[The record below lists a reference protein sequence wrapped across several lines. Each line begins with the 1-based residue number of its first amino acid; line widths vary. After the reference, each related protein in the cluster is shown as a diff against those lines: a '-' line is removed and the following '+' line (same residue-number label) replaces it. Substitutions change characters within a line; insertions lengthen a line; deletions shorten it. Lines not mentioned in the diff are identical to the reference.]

1 MRILSA
7 LFQCAVF
14 FILFIQGPI
23 LHAASIGLEEML
35 GRALEK
41 TELILAGEEQV
52 AGTRHF
58 SDQASSYM
66 NPSIEANT
74 GWKKSGGSGGTAY
87 GISVTQPFY
96 FPGKQALRAAVAGQ
110 DTELA
115 KLGLR
120 EARLFVYYETMR
132 LAAAYAIAG
141 QRAEHAGERVA
152 RFTVMQKYMNS
163 RPFASPQKR
172 IEKYIVENRMD
183 VFARELL
190 RIRSEREILW
200 ARLNTFLD
208 MPEKPDVKIVLPDA
222 PPSLDLES
230 LTRLAGEHNT
240 AVASIL
246 AGVKKKTLERDL
258 ARKDAL
264 PDFGLSAFY
273 SGETA
278 GERERIIGGGV
289 VFTLPVFN
297 RNSGGVQGLDAEIRA
312 ENLRLAFERR
322 ALRERVRAA
331 YHEFAI
337 AAGTVARLSDAHLD
351 RMHRQQREA
360 DEAFE
365 RGLLDFI
372 TYLEIES
379 DIYEKHQAIFASRCE
394 YVEKLSQLLWLSG
407 EMKNPLQQRGS
418 R

>member
-1 MRILSA
+1 MRKLSA
-7 LFQCAVF
+7 LFQCAVIL
-14 FILFIQGPI
+14 FILFQTHA
-23 LHAASIGLEEML
+23 LHAASIGLDEML

-41 TELILAGEEQV
+41 TELILASEEQV
-52 AGTRHF
+52 TGKKHF
-58 SDQASSYM
+58 KDQAASYM
-66 NPSIEANT
+66 NPNFEAN
-74 GWKKSGGSGGTAY
+74 SGRKTSGGTVY

-96 FPGKQALRAAVAGQ
+96 YPGKQDLRAAVAGQ
-110 DTELA
+110 DVELA

-132 LAAAYAIAG
+132 LAAACAIAG
-141 QRAEHAGERVA
+141 QRAEHAKERVA
-152 RFTVMQKYMNS
+152 RFAVMQKYMNS

-183 VFARELL
+183 IFAKELF
-190 RIRSEREILW
+190 RIQSEREILW
-200 ARLNTFLD
+200 AGLNTFLD
-208 MPEKPDVKIVLPDA
+208 MPEKPDIKVELPSA
-222 PPSLDLES
+222 MPALEIES
-230 LTRLAGEHNT
+230 LIRLAGEHNT

-246 AGVKKKTLERDL
+246 AGVRKKSLERDL
-258 ARKDAL
+258 ARKEAW

-273 SGETA
+273 SGETG

-289 VFTLPVFN
+289 AFTLPVFN
-297 RNSGGVQGLDAEIRA
+297 RNGGAVQGLDAELRS

-331 YHEFAI
+331 YHEFTI
-337 AAGTVARLSDAHLD
+337 AAGAVARLSDAHLE

-360 DEAFE
+360 DDAFE
-365 RGLLDFI
+365 RGLLDFV

-379 DIYEKHQAIFASRCE
+379 DIYEKHQVIFASRYE

-407 EMKNPLQQRGS
+407 EMKNPLRPGGAK
-418 R
+418 